1 MIPQYS
7 IQEWHEQMPWNTDAM
22 VEQDLIICRALIS
35 IFNDEFLASQLA
47 FRGGTALHKIYLQPQ
62 PRYSEDIE
70 FEELM
75 GTKLRALYQRKKGR
89 DLFDLHKGLTARECN
104 VEKILECYRKY
115 MEFVVGRAPSY
126 KEFVQN
132 MNEKMQDD
140 EFLTDV
146 EPLLRHEVAFNPQEA
161 YQFLYNKVIE
171 KMIVPAT

>member
-1 MIPQYS
+1 MEHGCY
-7 IQEWHEQMPWNTDAM
+7 
-22 VEQDLIICRALIS
+22 
-35 IFNDEFLASQLA
+35 
-47 FRGGTALHKIYLQPQ
+47 GGTALHKIYLQPQ
-62 PRYSEDIE
+62 PRYSEDIDLVQITPGPIKPIMFRLGE
-70 FEELM
+70 VLDWLPNRS
-75 GTKLRALYQRKKGR
+75 TAQKK
-89 DLFDLHKGLTARECN
+89 HSN

-161 YQFLYNKVIE
+161 YQFLYDRVIE

>member
-7 IQEWHEQMPWNTDAM
+7 IQEWHEQVPWNTDAM

-35 IFNDEFLASQLA
+35 IFNDEFL
-47 FRGGTALHKIYLQPQ
+47 
-62 PRYSEDIE
+62 
-70 FEELM
+70 
-75 GTKLRALYQRKKGR
+75 
-89 DLFDLHKGLTARECN
+89 ARECN

-132 MNEKMQDD
+132 KNEKMQDD